1 MHFLMRSAVGPVQ
14 SCYNIAGGPPGG
26 HVHRHDRDC
35 FSFTPH
41 SINTHR
47 ADAPDGWDY
56 ERDDRRDVW
65 KWKSLKGRQERVPKM
80 PSEETNEV
88 KKDSLEPDTPEEA
101 ALRARWEAELLE
113 EHGEAWMEEKRGLMD
128 SQWRYL
134 KRGFLQTRR
143 FGRKHPIPSPPMGK
157 RVHQSARTDPLVT
170 SGLIDK
176 RITPRPTPPAPKP
189 STGQWPQPEHV
200 HGTGARYQAGCPG
213 CQQANRD
220 RYTSPK
226 LDKHA
231 PTRGRNLNDL
241 PHHRRHTQQANYL
254 TQHQA
259 KTGGASWCEGA
270 ADIGHHPTGH
280 RACHRPDRPQPDNNS
295 TGQLSS
301 STPTAAQRM
310 PSRFQN

>member
-47 ADAPDGWDY
+47 AHAPDGWDY
-56 ERDDRRDVW
+56 ERDDRPDVW

-134 KRGFLQTRR
+134 KRGFL
-143 FGRKHPIPSPPMGK
+143 
-157 RVHQSARTDPLVT
+157 
-170 SGLIDK
+170 
-176 RITPRPTPPAPKP
+176 
-189 STGQWPQPEHV
+189 
-200 HGTGARYQAGCPG
+200 
-213 CQQANRD
+213 
-220 RYTSPK
+220 
-226 LDKHA
+226 
-231 PTRGRNLNDL
+231 
-241 PHHRRHTQQANYL
+241 
-254 TQHQA
+254 
-259 KTGGASWCEGA
+259 
-270 ADIGHHPTGH
+270 
-280 RACHRPDRPQPDNNS
+280 
-295 TGQLSS
+295 
-301 STPTAAQRM
+301 
-310 PSRFQN
+310 